1 MTITKKL
8 ILFTLLTNILI
19 IPKQTFAQTTTDQ
32 KPDIEY
38 FKAVITDIENITEQ
52 NEGNITENKQILK
65 VKILTGDEKNKEIQI
80 DSPEKTAENNPQK
93 INIGNKIIISKNNL
107 IDGSS
112 NYVYIDSYRLPSLLL
127 IFIIFVSLVLYFG
140 KLKGLGSLFGL
151 AFSILILRYF
161 IVPQIAGGANPL
173 LITVIGSVIVL
184 SVSLYLAHGF
194 NQRTNLSMLSTL
206 ITLGISIGLATFFVN
221 ISRLLGQGSEEAM
234 FLTNSS
240 LGNINLQGLLLA
252 GIIIGTLG
260 VLDDI
265 TTAQTSVVGELRLA
279 NPNLSK
285 HELHKRALVVG
296 KEHISSLVNTLV
308 LAYAGASLPL
318 FLLFSAY
325 PDTPFWYSLN
335 SQFISEEVV
344 RTLVGSTALILAV
357 PISTYIAAHFLSK
370 TEVTKMKVEEFHGHH
385 H

>member
-173 LITVIGSVIVL
+173 LITVIGSVIIL

-221 ISRLLGQGSEEAM
+221 ISR
-234 FLTNSS
+234 
-240 LGNINLQGLLLA
+240 
-252 GIIIGTLG
+252 
-260 VLDDI
+260 
-265 TTAQTSVVGELRLA
+265 
-279 NPNLSK
+279 
-285 HELHKRALVVG
+285 
-296 KEHISSLVNTLV
+296 
-308 LAYAGASLPL
+308 Y
-318 FLLFSAY
+318 
-325 PDTPFWYSLN
+325 
-335 SQFISEEVV
+335 
-344 RTLVGSTALILAV
+344 
-357 PISTYIAAHFLSK
+357 YIF
-370 TEVTKMKVEEFHGHH
+370 
-385 H
+385 